1 MGGEEGIERTDS
13 MLEGLRAGWTA
24 FFLAK
29 VYPGLSRYLIEE
41 FLKAVA
47 ELSVVVIL
55 GLFLT
60 FGAEIFAKRTAM
72 LLT

>member
-1 MGGEEGIERTDS
+1 MGREEGIERTDS
-13 MLEGLRAGWTA
+13 MLEGLRAGWMA
-24 FFLAK
+24 SFLAK
-29 VYPGLSRYLIEE
+29 VYPGVSRYLIEE

-60 FGAEIFAKRTAM
+60 FGAEIFAKGTAV